1 MFKSGTGL
9 NSKKKVKELRAVI
22 ASAKEYDHLNSLVA
36 NSWDASEIMGRVCKA
51 IEARGPAPWWSGVE
65 EYEKEHPFIPPPFNL
80 ESLERPRKRAK
91 LEADASERPAT
102 LPLLKH
108 DTEMKTPSEPR
119 PNPELKALATP
130 FTTHS
135 TPAFVLGRDER
146 SPSPERPVSTSS

>member
-22 ASAKEYDHLNSLVA
+22 SSAKEYNHLDSLVA
-36 NSWDASEIMGRVCKA
+36 NRWDAREIVDSVCKA
-51 IEARGPAPWWSGVE
+51 IEARGSAPWWDGVE
-65 EYEKEHPFIPPPFNL
+65 EYEREHPFIPPPFNL
-80 ESLERPRKRAK
+80 ESLERPKKRAK
-91 LEADASERPAT
+91 LEVDASERPAS
-102 LPLLKH
+102 LHKQ
-108 DTEMKTPSEPR
+108 DIGMKTPPEPR

-146 SPSPERPVSTSS
+146 SPSPERPPVSMLS

>member
-22 ASAKEYDHLNSLVA
+22 ASSKEYDHLDSLVA
-36 NSWDASEIMGRVCKA
+36 NSWDAREIMGSVCKA
-51 IEARGPAPWWSGVE
+51 IEDRGLAPWWSGVE

-91 LEADASERPAT
+91 LEADASERPA
-102 LPLLKH
+102 KH
-108 DTEMKTPSEPR
+108 DTGMKTPSEPR

-135 TPAFVLGRDER
+135 
-146 SPSPERPVSTSS
+146 

>member
-22 ASAKEYDHLNSLVA
+22 ASSKEYDHLDSLVT
-36 NSWDASEIMGRVCKA
+36 NSWDAREIMGSVCKA
-51 IEARGPAPWWSGVE
+51 IEARRLAPWWSGVE

-91 LEADASERPAT
+91 LEAVASEGPAT
-102 LPLLKH
+102 LLKH
-108 DTEMKTPSEPR
+108 DTGMKTPSEPR

-146 SPSPERPVSTSS
+146 SPSPERPPVSTLS

>member
-22 ASAKEYDHLNSLVA
+22 SSAKEYDHLDSLVA
-36 NSWDASEIMGRVCKA
+36 NSWDAREITVRIFKA
-51 IEARGPAPWWSGVE
+51 IEARGPAPWWNGVE
-65 EYEKEHPFIPPPFNL
+65 EYERELPFIPPPFNL
-80 ESLERPRKRAK
+80 QSLERPRKRAK
-91 LEADASERPAT
+91 LEAGASERPAY
-102 LPLLKH
+102 LLQP
-108 DTEMKTPSEPR
+108 DTGMKTPTEPR

-146 SPSPERPVSTSS
+146 SPSPERPPVSTLS